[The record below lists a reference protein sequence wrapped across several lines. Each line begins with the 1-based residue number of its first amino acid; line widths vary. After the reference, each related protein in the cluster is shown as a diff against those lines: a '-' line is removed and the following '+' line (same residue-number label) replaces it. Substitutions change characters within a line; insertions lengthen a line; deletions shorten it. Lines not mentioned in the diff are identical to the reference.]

1 LGRGEE
7 ALEDAEQSRSIAQ
20 RLGHRGWTVASHR
33 ALGIAR
39 QAIGDLD
46 GAEAAFA
53 RSLNLSAHWPLFR
66 SWASARIALV
76 RLARGKADGVDRLV
90 VPRTAVPTT
99 WLPAPC
105 LRPTSTH

>member
-66 SWASARIALV
+66 SWASARSTTSFP
-76 RLARGKADGVDRLV
+76 GPD
-90 VPRTAVPTT
+90 TATPSHQ
-99 WLPAPC
+99 P
-105 LRPTSTH
+105 SHKGNDSS